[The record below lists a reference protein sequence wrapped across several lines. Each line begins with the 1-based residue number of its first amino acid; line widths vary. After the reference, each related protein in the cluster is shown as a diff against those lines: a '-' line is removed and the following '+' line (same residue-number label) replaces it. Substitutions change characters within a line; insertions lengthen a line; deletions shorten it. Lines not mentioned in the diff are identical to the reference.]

1 MHLDCSSLM
10 IKLSPWTKL
19 QTQLYNATVKGVDHF
34 IQVKSKFLS
43 LICILCLPYQYLCKV
58 LIDTPILLS
67 IGFNQGG
74 FGDYLDTRTLKVSII
89 KVKCSL
95 YVFQPGS
102 VRELRKAHY
111 HELVTA
117 NELDDVPV
125 TLIVVD
131 ALLKFI
137 CVYKRH
143 NLCKYCFSFV
153 RSLQNWLFVPSCK
166 TMISNRIKILF
177 S

>member
-1 MHLDCSSLM
+1 MPPKFHQGMHLDCSSLM

-19 QTQLYNATVKGVDHF
+19 QTQLYSTSVKGVDHF

-67 IGFNQGG
+67 IGFDQGG
-74 FGDYLDTRTLKVSII
+74 FGDYLDTRTLKVSRI

-111 HELVTA
+111 HELVTV
-117 NELDDVPV
+117 NELNGVPV
-125 TLIVVD
+125 TLIAVD
-131 ALLKFI
+131 ALLTI
-137 CVYKRH
+137 
-143 NLCKYCFSFV
+143 
-153 RSLQNWLFVPSCK
+153 
-166 TMISNRIKILF
+166 ISNRKFYHLHNLLIIN
-177 S
+177 